1 MLGLDRRTIQIAWTL
16 FLFALVLLIT
26 YKIGRTLII
35 FALALIFA
43 HLLSPVVGFVE
54 RIFPPRVP
62 RVAALLLVYVA
73 LIAVITAALIPLGSR
88 ISREAATFVARLP
101 AAVQGDPLANIPIPG
116 WLEPLRPQVT
126 EVLRE
131 RIAELGSS
139 IVPVL
144 SKAGTQIITGIGSIL
159 GAVLIPI
166 LSFFFLKD
174 GAAMRESIVESVD
187 SRRRE
192 LIDNIFSDMHMLLA
206 QYIRAL
212 VILSIAT
219 FIFYTTFLS
228 VAGVPYPL
236 LLGGVAAALE
246 FIPVVG
252 PFLGSLTILIVAAT
266 NGYPHLL
273 WIVLFLVIYR
283 IFQDYVLSP
292 YLMSSRIELHPM
304 MVLFGVLAGEQL
316 LGIPGMFFSVPAMA
330 AIRLI
335 FNRLRS
341 RRRVV

>member
-43 HLLSPVVGFVE
+43 HLLSPVVEFVE
-54 RIFPPRVP
+54 RIFPERVP

-73 LIAVITAALIPLGSR
+73 LIGVITAALIPLGSR

-144 SKAGTQIITGIGSIL
+144 SRAGTQIITGIGSIL

-228 VAGVPYPL
+228 IAGVPYPL

-252 PFLGSLTILIVAAT
+252 PFLASLTIMIVAAT
-266 NGYPHLL
+266 GGYPHLL
-273 WIVLFLVIYR
+273 WILAFLVIYR
-283 IFQDYVLSP
+283 IFQDYVLNP